1 MACFFASFQST
12 FPFPQPSSWEDSA
25 LYFTKPAPSLTT
37 NYQQDTDLFSCHVLG
52 SSYMREKS
60 FQITLLRSDGE
71 GCYQWEKGMLHTHW
85 SLLSLMSDLTN
96 EPFCL
101 VHLRPAF
108 SSHTE
113 PMSSQNYIVS
123 SLGFDIQQL
132 WLITSDILMKRVWKP
147 LFILSVDNWLLT
159 SC

>member
-37 NYQQDTDLFSCHVLG
+37 NYHQDTDLFSCHVLG

-71 GCYQWEKGMLHTHW
+71 ACYQWEKGMLHTHW

-113 PMSSQNYIVS
+113 PMSSQNYICVITWVWYS
-123 SLGFDIQQL
+123 ATLINHIRHINEKSLKAIIYSFS
-132 WLITSDILMKRVWKP
+132 W
-147 LFILSVDNWLLT
+147 
-159 SC
+159 